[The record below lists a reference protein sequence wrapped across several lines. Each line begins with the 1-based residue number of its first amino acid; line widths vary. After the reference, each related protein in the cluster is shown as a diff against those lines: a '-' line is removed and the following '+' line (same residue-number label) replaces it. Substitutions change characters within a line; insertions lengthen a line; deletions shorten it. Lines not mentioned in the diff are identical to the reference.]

1 METEEN
7 GGYGRWKDSLL
18 WYDLQTEVMIS
29 FPGMDSIPF
38 YPPIARLLIEKQTQ
52 NLILI
57 LLRFMNLRKLESV

>member
-7 GGYGRWKDSLL
+7 CGYERWKDSLP

-38 YPPIARLLIEKQTQ
+38 YPQIALILIEKQTQ

-57 LLRFMNLRKLESV
+57 LLRFMNLRKVESV